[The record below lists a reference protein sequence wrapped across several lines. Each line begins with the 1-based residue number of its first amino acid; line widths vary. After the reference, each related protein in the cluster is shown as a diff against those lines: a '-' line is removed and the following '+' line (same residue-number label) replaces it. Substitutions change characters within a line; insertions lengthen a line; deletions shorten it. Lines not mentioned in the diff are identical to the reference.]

1 MRSSGSR
8 RQLIGYS
15 LIAGSSYAMDH
26 DSPACLV
33 LDVGKTNVKTHVLD
47 ERQRSLVTY
56 TKANKTLGS
65 APYPH
70 ADVDGIWRWMMQVF
84 RACAAE
90 HDIEAIAVSAH
101 GAAAALIDPSL
112 SGNGLVA
119 PIMDYEWRGVES
131 VNESYEQLR
140 PPFHET
146 FSPSLPGGLNV
157 GRQLVWQQQHCASEF
172 ESAKVLLMYPQY
184 WSWRLSGKLV
194 SEVSS
199 LGCHTD
205 LWSPSKRDFS
215 SLVAGQGWTHLLPPL
230 ASAWESVGPLSKVVA
245 MESGL
250 PASCRVHVGVHD
262 SNASLLRFLLAKP
275 GEGFCVVSSGTWVV
289 CMSTEGSF
297 HCLDQTKDMLANVDV
312 EGNPVPCIRFM
323 GGREYAEICAATGSA
338 IDQKATE
345 ADVAR
350 LIGDGVM
357 ALPNFSDGSGPFG
370 ERSPKILG
378 TPDLGAALAT
388 LYCALMVDHC
398 LNLLHVRGD
407 VIVVGGYVQNP
418 LLCSLIAQ
426 LRGGQSVYVS
436 GDESGTVRGTAQL
449 TTWSAPVS
457 IATELCVPSAIAGL
471 DDYRSSWHEQIG
483 GVA

>member
-1 MRSSGSR
+1 
-8 RQLIGYS
+8 
-15 LIAGSSYAMDH
+15 MDH
-26 DSPACLV
+26 QSRNCLV
-33 LDVGKTNVKTHVLD
+33 LDVGKTNVKIHVLD
-47 ERQRSLVTY
+47 ERQRSLATY
-56 TKANKTLGS
+56 TTANESLSS

-84 RACAAE
+84 RACATE
-90 HDIEAIAVSAH
+90 HDIEAIAVTAH
-101 GAAAALIDPSL
+101 GATAALVDPSL

-119 PIMDYEWRGVES
+119 PIMDYEWRGVET
-131 VNESYEQLR
+131 VNESYEKLR

-157 GRQLVWQQQHCASEF
+157 GRQLVWQQQHHAKEF
-172 ESAKVLLMYPQY
+172 ESAKALLMYPQY
-184 WSWRLSGKLV
+184 WSWLLSGKLV

-205 LWSPSKRDFS
+205 LWSPMKRDFS
-215 SLVAGQGWTHLLPPL
+215 SLVADQGWTHLLPPL
-230 ASAWESVGPLSKVVA
+230 ASAWESVGPLSKAVA
-245 MESGL
+245 IESGL

-289 CMSTEGSF
+289 CMSTENSL

-338 IDQKATE
+338 TDQQATAE
-345 ADVAR
+345 DLTR
-350 LIGDGVM
+350 LIGNGVM
-357 ALPNFSDGSGPFG
+357 ALPDFSGGSGPFG
-370 ERSPKILG
+370 ERSPEIRG
-378 TPDLGAALAT
+378 NPDNGAALAT

-398 LNLLHVRGD
+398 LDLLHVRGD
-407 VIVVGGYVQNP
+407 VIVVGGYLQNP

-436 GDESGTVRGTAQL
+436 SDGSGTVRGAAQL
-449 TTWSAPVS
+449 TTWTTPVS

-471 DDYRSSWHEQIG
+471 DAYRTSWHEQTG
-483 GVA
+483 GLA

>member
-1 MRSSGSR
+1 MEHESR
-8 RQLIGYS
+8 N
-15 LIAGSSYAMDH
+15 
-26 DSPACLV
+26 CLV
-33 LDVGKTNVKTHVLD
+33 LDVGKTNVKIHVLD
-47 ERQRSLVTY
+47 EQQRSVATY
-56 TKANKTLGS
+56 TQANIPLAGT
-65 APYPH
+65 PYPH
-70 ADVDGIWRWMMQVF
+70 ADIDGIWQWMLQVF
-84 RACAAE
+84 RACAGE
-90 HDIEAIAVSAH
+90 FDVEAIAVSTH
-101 GAAAALIDPSL
+101 GATAALVDQSL
-112 SGNGLVA
+112 PGNGLVV

-131 VNESYEQLR
+131 VSESYERLR

-157 GRQLVWQQQHCASEF
+157 GRQLVWQHQHCAREF
-172 ESAKVLLMYPQY
+172 DRAKVLLMYPQY

-205 LWSPSKRDFS
+205 LWSPKKRDYS

-230 ASAWESVGPLSKVVA
+230 APAWESVGPLSKAVA
-245 MESGL
+245 TESGL

-297 HCLDQTKDMLANVDV
+297 HGLDQTKDMLANVDV

-338 IDQKATE
+338 IDQQATE

-350 LIGDGVM
+350 LIADGVM
-357 ALPNFSDGSGPFG
+357 ALPNFSGGSGPFG
-370 ERSPKILG
+370 ERSPEIRG
-378 TPDLGAALAT
+378 APEHGAALAT

-398 LNLLHVRGD
+398 LNLLHARGD
-407 VIVVGGYVQNP
+407 VIVVGSYVQNP

-426 LRGGQSVYVS
+426 LRGGQSVHVS
-436 GDESGTVRGTAQL
+436 SDESGTVRGTAQL

-457 IATELCVPSAIAGL
+457 IATEQCVPSAIAGL
-471 DDYRSSWHEQIG
+471 DDYCTSWHEQIG
-483 GVA
+483 GAA

>member
-1 MRSSGSR
+1 MEHESR
-8 RQLIGYS
+8 N
-15 LIAGSSYAMDH
+15 
-26 DSPACLV
+26 CLV
-33 LDVGKTNVKTHVLD
+33 LDVGKTNVKIHVLD
-47 ERQRSLVTY
+47 EQLRSVATY
-56 TKANKTLGS
+56 TQANIPLTG

-70 ADVDGIWRWMMQVF
+70 ADIDGIWRWMLQVF
-84 RACAAE
+84 RACAGEFGVA
-90 HDIEAIAVSAH
+90 AIAVSTH
-101 GAAAALIDPSL
+101 GATAALVDPSL
-112 SGNGLVA
+112 PGNGLVV

-131 VNESYEQLR
+131 VSESYEQLR

-157 GRQLVWQQQHCASEF
+157 GRQLVWQHQHCAEEF
-172 ESAKVLLMYPQY
+172 DHAKVLLMYPQY
-184 WSWRLSGKLV
+184 WSWRLSGRLV

-205 LWSPSKRDFS
+205 LWSPKKRDYS

-230 ASAWESVGPLSKVVA
+230 ALAWESLGPLSKAVA
-245 MESGL
+245 IESGL

-262 SNASLLRFLLAKP
+262 SNASLLRFLLAKS

-289 CMSTEGSF
+289 CMSTEGSI
-297 HCLDQTKDMLANVDV
+297 HSLDQTKDMLANVDV

-323 GGREYAEICAATGSA
+323 GGREYAEICAATGFA
-338 IDQKATE
+338 TDQQATE

-357 ALPNFSDGSGPFG
+357 ALPNFSGGSGPFG
-370 ERSPKILG
+370 ERSPEIRG
-378 TPDLGAALAT
+378 TPEHGAALAT

-398 LNLLHVRGD
+398 LDLLHVRGD

-426 LRGGQSVYVS
+426 LRGGQSVHVS
-436 GDESGTVRGTAQL
+436 SDESGTVRGTAQL
-449 TTWSAPVS
+449 TAWSAPVS

-471 DDYRSSWHEQIG
+471 DDYCTSWHEQIG